1 MKRKISKSE
10 YRILE
15 KEFLFLEQTGQL
27 ETNQARK
34 LLAEYLPTERLSFVQ
49 VLLVIGAILIGVG
62 ILSFIAGNWQE
73 IPKLAKFLLLFLGTA
88 GFYAGGHKMEDI
100 YPKTSRSLYY
110 IGVFVFGAGIFLI
123 GQMFNLGEGVYTDF
137 FMWGLGILPLAY
149 HLKDK
154 LIFATASLFF
164 IIYGFKVLNGTVEL
178 PYLLLLIIP
187 LLFWMN
193 ERRMGHSKVLFI
205 SNVILT
211 ILFSFNLFIY
221 FDLHEVLILCTFF
234 ALGLFLAFY
243 PFGRYQLP
251 SEWLGSVVYGMA
263 GLFLT
268 FPSTWGDF
276 IPANNTGI
284 AAIIFT
290 IIFSIILLYF
300 LKIGSLPAVL
310 IVCTLIFRFYADL
323 SYNFMPKSLFFIV
336 GGLILIGFGF
346 WFEKTRRGTV
356 IAHEHDEK

>member
-1 MKRKISKSE
+1 MKRKISNSD

-15 KEFLFLEQTGQL
+15 KELHFLEQTGQL

-34 LLAEYLPTERLSFVQ
+34 LLAEYMPTERLSFVR

-62 ILSFIAGNWQE
+62 ILSFTAGNWQQ
-73 IPKLAKFLLLFLGTA
+73 IPKLAKFLLLFFGTA
-88 GFYAGGHKMEDI
+88 GFYAVGYKMEDI
-100 YPKTSRSLYY
+100 FPRTSRCFYY
-110 IGVFVFGAGIFLI
+110 IGVFAFGAGIFLI
-123 GQMFNLGEGVYTDF
+123 GQMFNLGEGVYADF

-149 HLKDK
+149 YLKDK
-154 LIFATASLFF
+154 LISASAALFF
-164 IIYGFKVLNGTVEL
+164 IIYGFNALNGTVGV
-178 PYLLLLIIP
+178 PFVLLLIIP

-193 ERRMGHSKVLFI
+193 ERRMGHSRGLFI
-205 SNVILT
+205 ANTILT
-211 ILFSFNLFIY
+211 LTFSFNLFFY
-221 FDLHEVLILCTFF
+221 FDVHEVLIICAFF
-234 ALGLFLAFY
+234 ALGLLLAFY

-251 SEWLGSVVYGMA
+251 SVWLGSTLYGIA

-268 FPSTWGDF
+268 FPSTW
-276 IPANNTGI
+276 TGFVSENSAGM

-290 IIFSIILLYF
+290 IIFAIKLLFF

-310 IVCTLIFRFYADL
+310 IVCTLICRFYVDL

-346 WFEKTRRGTV
+346 WFEKTRRGMV
-356 IAHEHDEK
+356 IADEQDEK